1 MYTIDEK
8 KFETAEDAAQYVIN
22 NVDLTCEYD
31 DVLDARYEDF
41 TPSEVLRKVDEA
53 AYRCG
58 YLDFVDGVYSDMV
71 YELERMTNDDTF
83 FAVDDYEIVYAEEQ
97 E

>member
-8 KFETAEDAAQYVIN
+8 KFETAEEAAQYVIDH
-22 NVDLTCEYD
+22 VDLTGEFD
-31 DVLDARYEDF
+31 EVLDARYEDF

-53 AYRCG
+53 AYRRECRE
-58 YLDFVDGVYSDMV
+58 FVDGVYSDMI
-71 YELERMTNDDTF
+71 YELERMTNNDTF
-83 FAVDDYEIVYAEEQ
+83 FTVDDYEIVYTEEQ